1 VLVATTAFGALAAE
15 VAATLGL
22 ADVRIV
28 TVDHPLGGA
37 DEVTV
42 IGRADT
48 AVEQTLRLLT
58 ASG

>member
-1 VLVATTAFGALAAE
+1 M
-15 VAATLGL
+15 AATLGL